1 MIATLITIIIVIIV
15 IFLIIRYIKKKSK
28 LVYVTPANYQQ
39 VVSASSLGSTT
50 GTTNN
55 CTYSIWVYVNDW
67 SVNYGEPKVIF
78 NRGTGAVGGADLS
91 VFLGNYEPTLFVRK
105 KILTNKRPYY
115 ETGTTAYFSFPSG
128 WCNTSGNTANIGN
141 TSNNLCWYKT
151 SNPTTDIVKVE
162 DNCTVDDNCLGF
174 MSISAEGNTPAY
186 FTNGGN
192 GTYTEEDI
200 TSSMYPMD
208 EGGGAGF
215 YGIKKTP
222 NFKTCSIP
230 NFELQRWTN
239 IVLSANTNEMD
250 IYING
255 KLMQSCN
262 LEGEIN
268 INNANNVYISPNGQ
282 GFNGW
287 NSKFQFWPNYINPH
301 QAMAIY
307 RRGHGGSNT
316 GSLNYKLNVS
326 LYDGTTEKASV
337 TI

>member
-15 IFLIIRYIKKKSK
+15 IFLIIRHIKKKSK

-67 SVNYGEPKVIF
+67 SVNYGEPKIIF
-78 NRGTGAVGGADLS
+78 NRGAGATGGADLS
-91 VFLGNYEPTLFVRK
+91 VFLGNYEPTLFVRT
-105 KILTNKRPYY
+105 KILPNKMP
-115 ETGTTAYFSFPSG
+115 G
-128 WCNTSGNTANIGN
+128 
-141 TSNNLCWYKT
+141 YKI
-151 SNPTTDIVKVE
+151 N
-162 DNCTVDDNCLGF
+162 
-174 MSISAEGNTPAY
+174 
-186 FTNGGN
+186 N
-192 GTYTEEDI
+192 GTYVCNVPSGANYNCPWVPMPLSECEANCNDNDSCIGYQYDSDWGDQCIPVNSNSPIPALQKDDFAPGQTGYYAEK
-200 TSSMYPMD
+200 TSH
-208 EGGGAGF
+208 
-215 YGIKKTP
+215 
-222 NFKTCSIP
+222 NFKTCTIP

-239 IVLSANTNEMD
+239 IVLTANTNEMD

-316 GSLNYKLNVS
+316 GALNYKLNVS
-326 LYDGTTEKASV
+326 LYDGATEKASV